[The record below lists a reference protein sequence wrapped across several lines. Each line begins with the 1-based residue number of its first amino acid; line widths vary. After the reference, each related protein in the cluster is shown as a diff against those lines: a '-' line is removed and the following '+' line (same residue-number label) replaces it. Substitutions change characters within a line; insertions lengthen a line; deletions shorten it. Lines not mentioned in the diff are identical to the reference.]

1 MERIPEVDSTAN
13 VSAKFQHNVSIPAD
27 VLTSLLASVNDLKS
41 SIHSLE
47 GSVLRLQNENKSIM
61 EDLRSTKAELQSTK
75 DDLTIFR
82 ENSGVKFPRF
92 PELPVEIRW

>member
-27 VLTSLLASVNDLKS
+27 VLTSL
-41 SIHSLE
+41 HSLE